1 MSTSFD
7 VEQIEK
13 PSGLLRTAIR
23 MKRTQIGLGILVLM
37 IGLTIV
43 GPIIA
48 PHSQTAF
55 IDMPNSLNI
64 PGALFGTDYLG
75 QDVLVTFLDWWS
87 FDSAAVYKCNIA
99 RDNCRNISWLV
110 GGNY

>member
-1 MSTSFD
+1 MNTSFD
-7 VEQIEK
+7 VEEVEK
-13 PSGLLRTAIR
+13 PAGLLRTAIR
-23 MKRTQIGLGILVLM
+23 LKRTQIGLGILVFM
-37 IGLTIV
+37 IGLTII

-75 QDVLVTFLDWWS
+75 QDVWSRFL
-87 FDSAAVYKCNIA
+87 I
-99 RDNCRNISWLV
+99 
-110 GGNY
+110 GGRSILLL